1 MILSALKDA
10 GLDGKIPVLAF
21 DELGDTLQG
30 ITDGYIYATVVQDP
44 YNFGYR
50 SVEILVALQK
60 GDRSMVPTDG
70 IIYILERVINN
81 DNVKPFWDDM
91 NEKLGK

>member
-1 MILSALKDA
+1 ML
-10 GLDGKIPVLAF
+10 GKIKILAF

-50 SVEILVALQK
+50 SMELLNALSK
-60 GDRSMVPTDG
+60 GDRSQIPANK
-70 IIYILERVINN
+70 IIYIPERVINK
-81 DNVKPFWDDM
+81 DNVKAFWDDM
-91 NEKLGK
+91 NKKLGKK